1 MITYHLHQVLCI
13 GNGILSN
20 FLTFDIFV
28 HFHFG
33 QKRPRFVIVNQHHL
47 EDGTKPRW
55 VRVHSPHHTPD
66 NLAKLDLQSSGK
78 TGIFPSPEL
87 SDLFSP
93 YFQDFRKF
101 LSSFLISKRHVNFL
115 TAVQWSPR
123 HSRRRCALGRAVQCD
138 RCGCKEGC
146 KTFSSLPRAVF
157 TLSCPGFQQ
166 QAGKI
171 WESSEMQ
178 AGQKI
183 RLRCEPN

>member
-1 MITYHLHQVLCI
+1 MTFWAILQPLIFLFIFILARSVQDLWLWTSITWKM
-13 GNGILSN
+13 
-20 FLTFDIFV
+20 
-28 HFHFG
+28 G
-33 QKRPRFVIVNQHHL
+33 QSRGGCEVQCTP
-47 EDGTKPRW
+47 G
-55 VRVHSPHHTPD
+55 HTPD
-66 NLAKLDLQSSGK
+66 NAKLDLQSSGK